1 MTTQSDQPDTVEADV
16 VNIKDG
22 GAAVIKGNTIDIKD
36 GGAALITGDTL
47 NIRDGGALVMA
58 ANRAVLNDSGALFLL
73 AKEVCGNGRIIFD
86 VKAAALFGVIVGLI
100 LALTRAIFCRRENT

>member
-1 MTTQSDQPDTVEADV
+1 MTTESEQPDTIEAEA

-22 GAAVIKGNTIDIKD
+22 GAAVIKGNTVDIKD
-36 GGAALITGDTL
+36 GGAALIVGDTL
-47 NIRDGGALVMA
+47 NIRDGGAMVIV

-86 VKAAALFGVIVGLI
+86 VKAAVLFGVIVGVI
-100 LALTRAIFCRRENT
+100 MSLTRVIFCRRNS

>member
-1 MTTQSDQPDTVEADV
+1 VEADV